1 MERNGLVEEIVSKVK
16 VREIVEST
24 QRSRDFPREVQ
35 ALKVERGDR
44 ERWCG
49 GAGDSSPVTVV
60 SLRSV
65 GPCGEILHGVFNGG
79 LKCEKDLC
87 FR

>member
-1 MERNGLVEEIVSKVK
+1 MERNGLVEEVVSKVE
-16 VREIVEST
+16 VREIMKST

-35 ALKVERGDR
+35 ALEIEGADRG
-44 ERWCG
+44 RWCG

-60 SLRSV
+60 NLRSV
-65 GPCGEILHGVFNGG
+65 GPFGQILHGVFNGG
-79 LKCEKDLC
+79 LNCKKDLC

>member
-1 MERNGLVEEIVSKVK
+1 MEGNRLVEEIVSKSE
-16 VREIVEST
+16 VREIVEPT
-24 QRSRDFPREVQ
+24 EKRRDFPGEIQ
-35 ALKVERGDR
+35 TLKVERDDR

-49 GAGDSSPVTVV
+49 GACDSSPVTVV

-79 LKCEKDLC
+79 LKCKKDLC